1 MRVKMCFTW
10 EARSFHLFIP
20 LTKIISSYLFSSFLL
35 DLDLVKLSNVSF
47 VINKTHQ
54 GKSRIRGSIG
64 SEFTDGLFRLLAIR
78 IIFLPV
84 FGPENTLYLLVSR
97 IQFDGAACD
106 KFVSRVNNPRKHKSK
121 HIGTLLS
128 VFIFID

>member
-1 MRVKMCFTW
+1 M
-10 EARSFHLFIP
+10 FHLGSKVFP
-20 LTKIISSYLFSSFLL
+20 FLHTFNENYRFLL
-35 DLDLVKLSNVSF
+35 IFIFFIRFILVKLSNVSF

-106 KFVSRVNNPRKHKSK
+106 KFVSRVNNPRKHNSI

>member
-1 MRVKMCFTW
+1 M
-10 EARSFHLFIP
+10 FHLGSKVFPSLHTYNENHKFLFIF
-20 LTKIISSYLFSSFLL
+20 IFFIRFI
-35 DLDLVKLSNVSF
+35 VKLSNVSF

-106 KFVSRVNNPRKHKSK
+106 KFVSRVNNPRKHNSI